1 MAKEKLNVLES
12 NLLTEEQR
20 AKLKKGLNMAVVQK
34 THIKDL
40 NDSLKEQIKE
50 LSAELGIEA
59 SDLNNAISR
68 IMKQDFFDVVKKQDN
83 VETIL
88 TISGMLAQASDE

>member
-50 LSAELGIEA
+50 LSAELGIEV